1 MSILSFLDYLRDHRR
16 YSAHTIKAYQNDL
29 EAFNSFLESTYEL
42 DGQWQDVTHHMIR
55 DWMVSLVE
63 HDISPA
69 SINRK
74 LSAVKSYYK
83 YLLREGLVS
92 QNPSSKVVAPKQ
104 RKKLLR
110 VASEDDMV
118 NLLDSDLF
126 SDDYWGRAQHAI
138 IITFYHTGMRLSE
151 LIGLK
156 LRDVDFAQGKLTVLG
171 KRNKQRSVPMTPVL
185 REVLGSYIEMRKTHY
200 ADNEERFLFLSNKGN
215 KLYPKLV
222 YKTINTYLSSVSD
235 LEKKSPHVLRHSFA
249 THMLNRGADLNSI
262 KELLGHSNLAATQ
275 IYTHNSIDQLKQLYN
290 QAHPRGDDKN

>member
-1 MSILSFLDYLRDHRR
+1 MSILSFLDYLLDHKR

-29 EAFNSFLESTYEL
+29 EAFDAFLNSTYEL
-42 DGQWQDVTHHMIR
+42 NNQWDQVTHHMIR
-55 DWMVSLVE
+55 DWIVSLVE
-63 HDISPA
+63 QDISST

-74 LSAVKSYYK
+74 LSAVKSFFK
-83 YLLREGLVS
+83 HLLREGLVE
-92 QNPSSKVVAPKQ
+92 QNPASRVVAPKQ
-104 RKKLLR
+104 KKKLLR
-110 VASEDDMV
+110 VASED
-118 NLLDSDLF
+118 NLEDLIDSSLF
-126 SDDYWGRAQHAI
+126 PDDYWGVTQRTI

-151 LIGLK
+151 LIGL
-156 LRDVDFAQGKLTVLG
+156 RVVDVDFAQNKLSVLG
-171 KRNKQRSVPMTPVL
+171 KRNKERFVPMTPVL
-185 REVLGSYIEMRKTHY
+185 QEALRGYMELRNRNFTEVQEGV
-200 ADNEERFLFLSNKGN
+200 LFLSSKGN

-222 YKTINTYLSSVSD
+222 YNTINIYLSLTSN